1 MKAEV
6 RPPHGQ
12 GSVAWQPN
20 ITNRRAVRTPMIRER
35 FAGRARVRTFDD
47 RGYQGTLT
55 MISADPACGN
65 ESIALQHL
73 LCHYVRPSLGI
84 PRGTADA
91 IMLQATR
98 LDASDVEALFAKHA
112 TALCSSD
119 AGDDAVGAVA
129 ALGRRLALPC
139 RPAPLGLNN
148 AICVRSANTW

>member
-1 MKAEV
+1 
-6 RPPHGQ
+6 
-12 GSVAWQPN
+12 
-20 ITNRRAVRTPMIRER
+20 MIRER

-98 LDASDVEALFAKHA
+98 LDASD
-112 TALCSSD
+112 SSD